1 MFRYAIRPHKGFAAD
16 DAARFGVACSQ
27 PLIVVPASG
36 PAAPASRASQL
47 SSDKVVITAFK
58 PSDDGKAWIVRLF
71 GASGKTEK
79 VKLCLGQPRPAA
91 VVAQRHQRTAPAKGR
106 LKRRSPWLGHCH
118 IAGGVSGRRG
128 SLKEARSA
136 WASPA
141 RSTTSNIRSGVTTP
155 HPQPKDRRMRK
166 AAETPCKQRA
176 FHDPPRT
183 PAGPLPD
190 PFPSN
195 TPATRAAPATTNLQE
210 RREHPPS
217 KRLGPFRDCTL
228 GQGLPSP
235 PSAVLL
241 QRTGP
246 PSAVPVH
253 PPHSRYGGLATKDG
267 STRQRCRRV
276 CSPARPLQ
284 PRPCPRA
291 WAGGVAMK
299 MKQRGSE
306 KGGDHSLVHFLLRG
320 NGPTYGRTPIRRQR
334 ERGEQSQALFCLQCC
349 QSTV

>member
-1 MFRYAIRPHKGFAAD
+1 MGDEQPLAHQLPRRAGRPHRVPLCHPPPQRLCAGRRGQVRRRLLAAAD
-16 DAARFGVACSQ
+16 RGPGV
-27 PLIVVPASG
+27 G
-36 PAAPASRASQL
+36 PVAPASRAFQL
-47 SSDKVVITAFK
+47 SSDKVVVTAFK

-79 VKLCLGQPRPAA
+79 VKLAWASPAPQQVWLSDTSEQPR
-91 VVAQRHQRTAPAKGR
+91 AKGR
-106 LKRRSPWLGHCH
+106 PYRRSARLGHCH

-141 RSTTSNIRSGVTTP
+141 RSTVSIIRSGVTTP
-155 HPQPKDRRMRK
+155 HRQPKDRRMRK

-176 FHDPPRT
+176 FRDPPRT

-210 RREHPPS
+210 RLEHPPS
-217 KRLGPFRDCTL
+217 KRLGPFRDCTV

-235 PSAVLL
+235 PSAVPLR
-241 QRTGP
+241 RTGP
-246 PSAVPVH
+246 PVNAVGASARR
-253 PPHSRYGGLATKDG
+253 PPP
-267 STRQRCRRV
+267 RR
-276 CSPARPLQ
+276 LQ
-284 PRPCPRA
+284 PRHCPRA
-291 WAGGVAMK
+291 WEGGVAMK

-306 KGGDHSLVHFLLRG
+306 RGATLAWFTSFLERVLEKHFSPSFG
-320 NGPTYGRTPIRRQR
+320 
-334 ERGEQSQALFCLQCC
+334 
-349 QSTV
+349 